1 MTGSSPGTSSASVG
15 DMMSQYLGM
24 YGLLPQH
31 ATTVGHARENTQ
43 QGQEIGGSASGQTVP
58 DSLQLVGGGIAIPQG
73 LAFPQLPPGGVQ
85 TIKTEGS
92 DSQSHS
98 AETSPNQN
106 PGSQPH
112 GAILKILS
120 SPAQKPPPLAG
131 TGQLSANQV
140 AFLNAHRK
148 SPPGSKNDSQPEPQ
162 DKGPHIPRPMNAF
175 MCWSKVGT

>member
-1 MTGSSPGTSSASVG
+1 
-15 DMMSQYLGM
+15 MSQYLGM
-24 YGLLPQH
+24 YGLLPQQ
-31 ATTVGHARENTQ
+31 AGTLGHTRENTQ
-43 QGQEIGGSASGQTVP
+43 QGQETGGSAPGQTLP

-73 LAFPQLPPGGVQ
+73 IVLPQLPGGVQ
-85 TIKTEGS
+85 SIKTEGGGSADQLMSNENS
-92 DSQSHS
+92 DSQSHGAGTS
-98 AETSPNQN
+98 ANQN
-106 PGSQPH
+106 PGSQSH

-120 SPAQKPPPLAG
+120 SPAQKPPALAG

-148 SPPGSKNDSQPEPQ
+148 SPPGSKNDSQPEQQ